1 MDLDSSTWQR
11 IGEAFDQ
18 ALDAEGDAR
27 EAVLNGL
34 EPALRIQVQNL
45 LDAHRDAGDFLEPP
59 ISRPAVKPKGPRPY
73 APGERLGDFVIL
85 KCIGEGALARVY
97 LAQQLSLGRLVALKV
112 SINNGREGQVLAPLE
127 HDHIVRVFSE
137 TILEAQNERHLC
149 LQFVLGTNLE
159 RILDQRRALTG
170 RELLDSIAALSAEEN
185 YWDPK
190 AQRDRETL
198 SGLSGVET
206 VLWYG
211 VRLAEALA
219 YAHRRGVL
227 HLDIKPANILL
238 NSYGRPMLT
247 DFNVSLQT
255 EPGGTRKIL
264 GGTYKY
270 MSPEQEAWFQTAEG
284 PEIDERADIFSLGV
298 VLQEML
304 RKVGSDSNA
313 STRQS
318 LDRILMK
325 CTRPDPEQRYA
336 SAGDLAAALMGCLE
350 FQRIQHELPTPGPIV
365 RWAMAFST
373 TGVTLGI
380 LIPQILGTVVNIG
393 YNFIRIVSRLSVAQQ
408 GFFAQLCTWYNPV
421 VYLIIGTLLFRP
433 IHRAIRD
440 AQRFVREG
448 GTQAE
453 SARLRRIFLRFPI
466 PLITWGVFAWLISG
480 VFFPW
485 ALDRFEGPLGP
496 RLYAHFFT
504 SHFLSCLVAM
514 AYSYLATQF
523 LMLRVFYPPLLAG
536 ESNPCKLAKT
546 EIARDGVTL
555 KFFHFSAAF
564 IPMAAAGVLVWVG
577 PESLNDETY
586 SVYKVLVGVLLACG
600 MAGLVLAVQATSILN
615 QTLGALTGMREAR
628 L

>member
-1 MDLDSSTWQR
+1 MESLDSQTWQR
-11 IGEAFDQ
+11 IGEAFDR
-18 ALDAEGDAR
+18 ALELEGEAR
-27 EAVLNGL
+27 AAALNAL
-34 EPALRIQVQNL
+34 EPSVRRQVESL
-45 LDAHRDAGDFLEPP
+45 LEAHGEAGDFLEPP
-59 ISRPAVKPKGPRPY
+59 MRRPPPISRGPKTY
-73 APGERLGDFVIL
+73 AAGERLGDFVIL

-112 SINNGREGQVLAPLE
+112 SLNNGREGQVLAPLE

-137 TILEAQNERHLC
+137 TILEDQNERHLC

-159 RILDQRRALTG
+159 RILEQRRALTG
-170 RELLDSIAALSAEEN
+170 RELLDSIAALSTEEN

-247 DFNVSLQT
+247 DFNVSLQR
-255 EPGGTRKIL
+255 EPGGTSKVL
-264 GGTYKY
+264 GGTYQY
-270 MSPEQEAWFQTAEG
+270 MSPEQEAWFKTPEG

-304 RKVGSDSNA
+304 RKVGFDSDP
-313 STRQS
+313 STRRS
-318 LDRILMK
+318 LERILAK
-325 CTRPDPEQRYA
+325 CTRPDPDQRYA
-336 SAGDLAAALMGCLE
+336 SAGDLAAALLGCLE
-350 FQRIQHELPTPGPIV
+350 FQRIQDELPTPGPIV
-365 RWAMAFST
+365 RWAMLHPA

-393 YNFIRIVSRLSVAQQ
+393 YNFIRIVSRLSLAQQ

-421 VYLIIGTLLFRP
+421 VYLLVGTLLFRP
-433 IHRAIRD
+433 IHRAIRGY
-440 AQRFVREG
+440 QRVLRDG
-448 GTQAE
+448 GSEEE

-466 PLITWGVFAWLISG
+466 PLIGWGVLAWLVSG

-523 LMLRVFYPPLLAG
+523 LMLRVFYPPLLSG
-536 ESNPCKLAKT
+536 EANPCKLAKA

-555 KFFHFSAAF
+555 RFFHFSAAF

-586 SVYKVLVGVLLACG
+586 SVYKVLVGVLLGCG

-615 QTLGALTGMREAR
+615 QTLRALTGLREGA
-628 L
+628 